1 MIYLYKHIHKLVL
14 TLSLVFIFGCVSLD
28 NSSSYIPH
36 PVKTIDKAQAREM
49 QCVHL
54 FRTDK
59 QESGWNY
66 ASATANAIKVLKDQ
80 ALVAKGN
87 ALVIENVYS
96 SRIYRNGYEAEAA
109 SVYVSVYKCPFI
121 EEDYNYNY

>member
-1 MIYLYKHIHKLVL
+1 MIYLYNHIHKLVL

-28 NSSSYIPH
+28 DSSSYIAH
-36 PVKTIDKAQAREM
+36 PVQTIDKVQAREM

-59 QESGWNY
+59 KESGWNY

-96 SRIYRNGYEAEAA
+96 SRIYRNGYDVEAA
-109 SVYVSVYKCPFI
+109 SVSVSVYKCPFI
-121 EEDYNYNY
+121 EQDYNFDY